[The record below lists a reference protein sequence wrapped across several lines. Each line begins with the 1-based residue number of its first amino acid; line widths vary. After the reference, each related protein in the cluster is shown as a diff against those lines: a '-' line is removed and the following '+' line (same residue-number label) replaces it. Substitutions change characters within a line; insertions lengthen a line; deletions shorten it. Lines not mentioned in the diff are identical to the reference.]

1 MRQLFVSLFV
11 LGMLFSIN
19 VNAAGNVAAGAIK
32 GETCLG
38 CHGVKNYNNA
48 YPTYRVPKLGGQ
60 HAAYLVAAMKAYKD
74 GLRSHSTMHGNVADL
89 SDQDMQD
96 IAAYFEQD
104 GK

>member
-1 MRQLFVSLFV
+1 
-11 LGMLFSIN
+11 
-19 VNAAGNVAAGAIK
+19 
-32 GETCLG
+32 
-38 CHGVKNYNNA
+38 
-48 YPTYRVPKLGGQ
+48 
-60 HAAYLVAAMKAYKD
+60 MKAYKD